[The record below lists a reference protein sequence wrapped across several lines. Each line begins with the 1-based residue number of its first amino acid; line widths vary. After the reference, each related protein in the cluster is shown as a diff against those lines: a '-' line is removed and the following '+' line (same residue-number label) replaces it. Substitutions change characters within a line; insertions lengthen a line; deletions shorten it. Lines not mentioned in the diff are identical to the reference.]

1 MFSPS
6 FRGRS
11 DECKSSVH
19 LIKIGH
25 KWLFL
30 TAKARELQRSGI
42 FQTLSYKLGIG
53 KEVMYH
59 NAASLYVYMYT
70 YIVLLRAVSGY
81 RLSEDNQN
89 ADFRITEVLCARVG
103 AS

>member
-1 MFSPS
+1 
-6 FRGRS
+6 
-11 DECKSSVH
+11 
-19 LIKIGH
+19 
-25 KWLFL
+25 
-30 TAKARELQRSGI
+30 
-42 FQTLSYKLGIG
+42 
-53 KEVMYH
+53 MYH

-89 ADFRITEVLCARVG
+89 ADFRITEVLCAHVG